1 MMKSG
6 EFSAGGPG
14 GPRDREALL
23 ASGSLENIE
32 EAGLD
37 DHDRSEQAPN
47 PNEQYRDSRV
57 FLNQQNYG
65 NPNFL
70 PPQSQSAYGHGG

>member
-14 GPRDREALL
+14 GPRDREGLL
-23 ASGSLENIE
+23 GSGSLENIE
-32 EAGLD
+32 EDGLD
-37 DHDRSEQAPN
+37 DHDRSTQGAN
-47 PNEQYRDSRV
+47 PNEQY
-57 FLNQQNYG
+57 
-65 NPNFL
+65 PNFL